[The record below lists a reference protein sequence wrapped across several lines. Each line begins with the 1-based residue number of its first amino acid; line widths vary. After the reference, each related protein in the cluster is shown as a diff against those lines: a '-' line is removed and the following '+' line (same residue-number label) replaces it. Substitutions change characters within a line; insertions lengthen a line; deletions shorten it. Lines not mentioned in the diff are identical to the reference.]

1 MIKYQ
6 ALNPR
11 IVKNGVEN
19 GVGGSYI
26 RKNGGWGPDFLIGVG
41 GGVGPYLW
49 ELTLKV
55 NRPMNS
61 KIMDET

>member
-26 RKNGGWGPDFLIGVG
+26 RKNGGWSPDFLIGV